1 MTRTCG
7 ENGENSEIKKLERTK
22 NMQTTYTLAAEF
34 GKSDG
39 KSHRLRIKDVDLS
52 KSAEEIKASLTKLT
66 KLKLFEKNGV
76 ELFQEVRHAKI
87 IKKTER
93 TIFNDGKAAKKSAQ
107 SQTDQTAAVQTMEE
121 PIKQAK
127 TPDNNREVLET
138 IRIPE
143 DLTITEEWSQPNCFV
158 QTIELPS
165 GYHSWD
171 LSESQAFMLINA
183 CFPAGIEPWTIE
195 ADDQSVPAKLIVS
208 GKRTEEAPQEA
219 IVAAVNKESPP
230 AKPKKKRKRLLERI
244 RKRE

>member
-1 MTRTCG
+1 
-7 ENGENSEIKKLERTK
+7 
-22 NMQTTYTLAAEF
+22 MQTTYTLAAEF

-121 PIKQAK
+121 PIKQSK
-127 TPDNNREVLET
+127 TPDNNREIPET

-143 DLTITEEWSQPNCFV
+143 DLTITEEWPQPNRFV

-171 LSESQAFMLINA
+171 LHESQAFMLINA
-183 CFPAGIEPWTIE
+183 CFPAGIEPLTIE
-195 ADDQSVPAKLIVS
+195 ADDQSVPAKLIVT

>member
-1 MTRTCG
+1 
-7 ENGENSEIKKLERTK
+7 
-22 NMQTTYTLAAEF
+22 MQTTYTLAAEF

-39 KSHRLRIKDVDLS
+39 KSHRLRIKDIDLS

-107 SQTDQTAAVQTMEE
+107 PQSQTDQTAAVQTMEE

-127 TPDNNREVLET
+127 TPDNNREIPET

-143 DLTITEEWSQPNCFV
+143 DLIITEEWPQPNRFV

-183 CFPAGIEPWTIE
+183 CFPAGIEPLTIE

>member
-1 MTRTCG
+1 
-7 ENGENSEIKKLERTK
+7 
-22 NMQTTYTLAAEF
+22 MQTTYTLAAEF

-127 TPDNNREVLET
+127 TPDNNREVPET

-143 DLTITEEWSQPNCFV
+143 DLIITEEWPQPNRFV
-158 QTIELPS
+158 QTIHADQCVFSCGNRTIDYRGRRSIRPS
-165 GYHSWD
+165 
-171 LSESQAFMLINA
+171 
-183 CFPAGIEPWTIE
+183 E
-195 ADDQSVPAKLIVS
+195 ADCH
-208 GKRTEEAPQEA
+208 
-219 IVAAVNKESPP
+219 
-230 AKPKKKRKRLLERI
+230 RKTHARGTTGSDRRCGEQGI
-244 RKRE
+244 STCKT

>member
-1 MTRTCG
+1 
-7 ENGENSEIKKLERTK
+7 
-22 NMQTTYTLAAEF
+22 MQTTYTLAAEF

-107 SQTDQTAAVQTMEE
+107 SQTDQTAAVQT
-121 PIKQAK
+121 
-127 TPDNNREVLET
+127 
-138 IRIPE
+138 
-143 DLTITEEWSQPNCFV
+143 
-158 QTIELPS
+158 IELPS

-171 LSESQAFMLINA
+171 LNESQAFMLINA
-183 CFPAGIEPWTIE
+183 CFPAGIEPLTIE
-195 ADDQSVPAKLIVS
+195 ADDQSVPAKLIVT
-208 GKRTEEAPQEA
+208 GKRTQEAPQEA

>member
-1 MTRTCG
+1 
-7 ENGENSEIKKLERTK
+7 
-22 NMQTTYTLAAEF
+22 MQTTYTLAAEF

-127 TPDNNREVLET
+127 TPDNNREIPET

-143 DLTITEEWSQPNCFV
+143 DLTITEEWPQPNRFV
-158 QTIELPS
+158 QTIELLS

-171 LSESQAFMLINA
+171 LNESQAFMLINA
-183 CFPAGIEPWTIE
+183 CFPAGIEPLTIE
-195 ADDQSVPAKLIVS
+195 ADDQSVPAKLIVT
-208 GKRTEEAPQEA
+208 GKRTQEAPQEA

>member
-1 MTRTCG
+1 
-7 ENGENSEIKKLERTK
+7 
-22 NMQTTYTLAAEF
+22 MQTTYTLAAEF

-127 TPDNNREVLET
+127 TPDNNREVPET

-143 DLTITEEWSQPNCFV
+143 DLIITEEWPQPNRFV
-158 QTIELPS
+158 QTIELLS

-171 LSESQAFMLINA
+171 LNESQAFMLINA
-183 CFPAGIEPWTIE
+183 CFPAGIEPLTIE
-195 ADDQSVPAKLIVS
+195 ADDQSVPAKLIVT
-208 GKRTEEAPQEA
+208 GKRTQEAPQEA